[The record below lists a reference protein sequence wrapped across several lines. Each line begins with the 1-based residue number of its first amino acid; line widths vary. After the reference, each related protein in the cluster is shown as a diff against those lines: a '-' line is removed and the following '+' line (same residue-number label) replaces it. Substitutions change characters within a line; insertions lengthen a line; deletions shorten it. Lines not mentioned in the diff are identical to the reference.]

1 MSDKL
6 STPVI
11 TKTLKQLQ
19 GVEHVLV
26 HPVGK
31 GSLSFKVLI
40 WTEDSLIDAS
50 ITTPKQLDEL
60 ADIVECHVTDSL
72 VSKKRSLNYR
82 ITH

>member
-1 MSDKL
+1 MNDKL

-26 HPVGK
+26 HQTLYTSSFTVLVWIK
-31 GSLSFKVLI
+31 GACI
-40 WTEDSLIDAS
+40 DSSVSSPAC
-50 ITTPKQLDEL
+50 LDEL
-60 ADIVECHVTDSL
+60 ADIVECHITDSL
-72 VSKKRSLNYR
+72 DNKKRTLNYR

>member
-26 HPVGK
+26 HKTLYTSAFTVLVWIK
-31 GSLSFKVLI
+31 GACI
-40 WTEDSLIDAS
+40 DSSVSSPAC
-50 ITTPKQLDEL
+50 LDEL
-60 ADIVECHVTDSL
+60 ADIVECHITDSL
-72 VSKKRSLNYR
+72 DNKKRTLNYR